1 MAFGLADTRAVSVS
15 NDDIARF
22 SARPSSGTSS
32 RPTSSS
38 SVRLAHLSRSSSGV
52 TVRGSSPT
60 TAAAAA
66 QRHHVED
73 GDDTGRMSHYEVI
86 PGIESSKRLSSPDT
100 FDKSKRPYTSVD
112 ASASSND
119 RLAHHLSPPALGS
132 TDSAYASTSS
142 VGSDVSSHV
151 FACSATAAIRMKSDH
166 DESNGNMSDTSTSS
180 APQSYSSYPV
190 LPNISR
196 PRARSYP
203 QFPESPQC
211 PPTPCTRR
219 RFMKTSSQE
228 SSVSGATEFGSQHE
242 LNRALAPTP
251 TKLAL
256 HTRRWSETSMPS
268 SLGLSSRSNSIQ
280 SDSGH
285 VFCASPCVLEV
296 EEEQTNVGPWLSVTS
311 FSPSSSLESQGGD
324 LTSSPRLSVSQ
335 KPTRRRSCGSP
346 MCDVA
351 ARVMRLAKDN
361 FTDEQCE

>member
-151 FACSATAAIRMKSDH
+151 FACSAT
-166 DESNGNMSDTSTSS
+166 E
-180 APQSYSSYPV
+180 
-190 LPNISR
+190 
-196 PRARSYP
+196 
-203 QFPESPQC
+203 FPESPQC